1 MSEEKTVTL
10 KVFRYRPE
18 HSPQPTW
25 KTYKVPCKK
34 DMVILDLLNYIKN
47 KLDGSLTYRW
57 SCRMGVC
64 GSCGAQVNGQPKL
77 TCASFV
83 SDFNEKEIVV
93 EPLTHFPVIKDLV
106 VDFNDFMAK
115 LKQIKPYTIRD
126 DINDLER
133 GEFLQTPDQLETYR
147 QASMCINCM
156 LCMQACPVYGND
168 KSFLGPATL
177 ALGFR
182 YLMDSRDKA
191 AKERMQTLLSTDG
204 AWKCTFDGD
213 CSLVCPKH
221 VDPAFTIQRLK
232 IFGATGMKEL
242 PGMQVRKKEIEE

>member
-1 MSEEKTVTL
+1 MTL

-18 HSPQPTW
+18 QSPEPTW
-25 KTYKVPCKK
+25 KTYTVPYKK
-34 DMVILDLLNYIKN
+34 DTVILDLLNHIKN
-47 KLDGSLTYRW
+47 KMDGSLTYRW

-83 SDFNEKEIVV
+83 TDFDEKEIVV
-93 EPLTHFPVIKDLV
+93 EPLTHFPVVKDLV
-106 VDFNDFMAK
+106 VDFSDFMNK
-115 LKQIKPYTIRD
+115 LKFIKPYTIRD
-126 DINDLER
+126 DVNNLDR
-133 GEFLQTPDQLETYR
+133 GEFLQTPEQLETYR
-147 QASMCINCM
+147 QASMCINCT

-182 YLMDSRDKA
+182 YLMDSRDKGTE
-191 AKERMQTLLSTDG
+191 ERTQLLLNTDG

-213 CSLVCPKH
+213 CSRVCPKH

-232 IFGATGMKEL
+232 IFGATGMKQL
-242 PGMQVRKKEIEE
+242 PGMQVRKKALEE